1 MKNIDDALNDPAAG
15 EDLFRSLLVKLRGDT
30 LRYIPSAVVPALVS
44 IAGISIF
51 TRLFDPLEFG
61 RYSVVMA
68 ATAIM
73 VSLLS
78 GWIQQSVLRY
88 LPRFNAEGRLT
99 EFVIKLFV
107 VLIIVSGGVLFFL
120 LFLYPAI
127 ESRLDGYAHFYHA
140 GVLVVFS
147 EILFASLNV
156 TFQAELRS
164 DQSARYKIMSAVLRL
179 SLALLFI
186 FFVRR
191 DVVGILL
198 GAALAN
204 LILILPMLRGLTIL
218 AHLKMTIRSIDRS
231 FMRMFA
237 SYGLPMVG
245 WMLCGQVLALSDRL
259 LIGAF
264 RGSTEVGIY
273 SANYNLVMMGFG
285 LISTPLLTA
294 SYPLIMTAW
303 ESSGTERI
311 IRVISQFS
319 KYYVLAILPVVV
331 FIALFSREI
340 VTILLGTEY
349 REGYQIIP
357 YVLGGVVVWGLAMIG
372 HKGLEIQERTRMLLL
387 LVGVSALVN
396 IALNLVVIPAY
407 GYFGAAVTT
416 LVSNSCYPVLV
427 YLVTKPSIP
436 WKLPWKSIARISIA
450 AAAMGMLMWLIRY
463 GVGGRLPLVG
473 LLAGIGTVGTAFY
486 GIVLIKMKELKFR

>member
-1 MKNIDDALNDPAAG
+1 MNNADGTLNDAVRDD
-15 EDLFRSLLVKLRGDT
+15 DLFRMLLVKLRGDT
-30 LRYIPSAVVPALVS
+30 LRYIPSAVVPALLS

-68 ATAIM
+68 VAVIM

-78 GWIQQSVLRY
+78 GWVQQSVLRY
-88 LPRFNAEGRLT
+88 LPRFSADGRLT

-107 VLIIVSGGVLFFL
+107 VLVVVSGGTLFLF
-120 LFLYPAI
+120 LFLYPFI
-127 ESRLDGYAHFYHA
+127 EYRLAGYAHFYHA
-140 GVLVVFS
+140 AVLVVFS

-164 DQSARYKIMSAVLRL
+164 EQSARYRISGAVLRL
-179 SLALLFI
+179 LLALLFV

-191 DVVGILL
+191 DIVGILL

-204 LILILPMLRGLTIL
+204 LILIPPMLRGLTIF
-218 AHLKMTIRSIDRS
+218 AHLRMAARSVDRS
-231 FMRMFA
+231 FIRMFA

-273 SANYNLVMMGFG
+273 SANYNLVTMGFG

-303 ESSGTERI
+303 ETGSKGSITK
-311 IRVISQFS
+311 VISRFS
-319 KYYVLAILPVVV
+319 KYYVLAILPAVV

-340 VTILLGTEY
+340 VTILLGSEF
-349 REGYQIIP
+349 REGYRIIP
-357 YVLGGVVVWGLAMIG
+357 FVLGGVVVWGLAMIG

-387 LVGVSALVN
+387 LVAVSTCIN
-396 IALNLVVIPAY
+396 IALNLAIIPSY
-407 GYFGAAVTT
+407 GYRGAAVTT
-416 LVSNSCYPVLV
+416 LASNSCYPVLV
-427 YLVTKPSIP
+427 YLVTKPAIP
-436 WKLPWKSIARISIA
+436 WRLPWRSIAKAAVA
-450 AAAMGMLMWLIRY
+450 AAGMGMAMWAVRS
-463 GVGGRLPLVG
+463 GVGGRMPLVA
-473 LLAGIGTVGTAFY
+473 LLAISGTA
-486 GIVLIKMKELKFR
+486 GIAVYVLLLAAVKELRIK